1 MPLTADI
8 GTPQGTIRPIATPGS
23 STNVFEGLG
32 RVANM
37 FSDVMDEST
46 RAKARAQAA
55 EERVRD
61 NARQDRA
68 EARAVA
74 GEERAAWTFGQT
86 QAEAE
91 AKDVA
96 ADIQRDINAR
106 TFANLQRPAET
117 TYGPEVEQITIDGG
131 TLGPEGEAATAKIE
145 KVRKALVQG
154 RVSQTVVDLQTRSI
168 IDKYLTKNPDKS
180 YELATALKQL
190 GVDDPLVRS
199 IKVFED
205 AAAQETAIRNET
217 KKAYVKVAQ
226 DAGMTVVDDKGQID
240 TDKSAAIGQ
249 TLAQKQHEVKLA
261 REALEMAVQQSGL
274 NSAAAKDAQ
283 TKLENALLDGA
294 YKSVDIGSNGIIMSL
309 GNMFRAASMSND
321 PKQLSQL
328 LQVSIPAARQSLQA
342 LRSRIIQEM
351 GPNTPESVRK
361 TALELVDKRIK
372 DVDDF
377 VSGDASAIKTKMAAL
392 DSFKVQFGLNNSEA
406 FPVFSSLSGILGQS
420 ALLEMISGGN
430 LTSLVTPEQMS
441 DLRREIATGLA
452 TKGSRSATTTISNIA
467 LVVGGDR
474 KLEDLTPGQ
483 QRDAI
488 PGLMGQSRDTAR
500 TITTNG
506 GGPQTWETFIRST
519 AGVTNAVVASALPST
534 MTHQSFKN
542 AFAGVVGGADSRN
555 RPLVAAAIL
564 DLSKRPGYDDE
575 ARALANASTIAG
587 MKLLNT
593 RERLIREASKGGL
606 YNITFDEKNGTYS
619 VVTDTKKLEVLQ
631 RRDRQLGGGFENQ
644 GFKRF
649 SEVPSPKEA
658 QELSGW
664 LNGLVTH
671 MSSLASIT
679 PEFDGANVT
688 PLEAKLYYI
697 TGKTP
702 KGLQAKGQEQAS
714 ARKQFEVA
722 SAEFDKAITESTRMN
737 LQERDAAIEAS
748 GRRAPAEV
756 RSIIESAATKNGV
769 DPDLMEA
776 LTYQE
781 SRFNTGAVS
790 PKGARGLAQLMP
802 GTAGDLKVDINN
814 PEQNV
819 EGGARYLATQLKRF
833 GSIELALAAYNAG
846 PEAVAKYKGIP
857 PFKETQEYVKRV
869 MAQYNAIRGS

>member
-46 RAKARAQAA
+46 RAQARAQAA
-55 EERVRD
+55 EQRIRE
-61 NARQDRA
+61 NARQDRQ
-68 EARAVA
+68 EERAIA

-86 QAEAE
+86 KAEAE
-91 AKDVA
+91 ARDVA
-96 ADIQRDINAR
+96 ANIARDHTAR
-106 TFANLQRPAET
+106 TSANLQRPAET

-131 TLGPEGEAATAKIE
+131 TLGSEGEAATAKIE

-168 IDKYLTKNPDKS
+168 IDKYLAKNPDKE

-205 AAAQETAIRNET
+205 AAAQDKTLRDET
-217 KKAYVKVAQ
+217 KKKYVGIAA
-226 DAGMTVVDDKGQID
+226 DAGLTVTGPDGQVDLDR
-240 TDKSAAIGQ
+240 SATIGQ
-249 TLAQKQHEVKLA
+249 TLAQKQYEVKLA
-261 REALEMAVQQSGL
+261 QEALDMAVKQSGI
-274 NSAAAKDAQ
+274 NSAAATDA
-283 TKLENALLDGA
+283 KANLENAQLDAA
-294 YKSVDIGSNGIIMSL
+294 YKTVDQGSNGIIMSL
-309 GNMFRAASMSND
+309 SNMTRAASMSND
-321 PKQLSQL
+321 PKQLNHL

-342 LRSRIIQEM
+342 LRSRITQEF
-351 GPNTPESVRK
+351 GPNTPKSVRD
-361 TALELVDKRIK
+361 AAYELIDKKIK
-372 DVDDF
+372 DVEDL
-377 VSGDASAIKTKMAAL
+377 VSGDASAVKTKMAAL
-392 DSFKVQFGLNNSEA
+392 DNLKTQLGLNNQEA
-406 FPVFSSLSGILGQS
+406 FPVFSNLVGIFGQ
-420 ALLEMISGGN
+420 ANLLEMISGGN
-430 LTSLVTPEQMS
+430 LASLVPPDQMS
-441 DLRREIATGLA
+441 SLRREVSTGL
-452 TKGSRSATTTISNIA
+452 TTSGSRSATTTLSNLA
-467 LVVGGDR
+467 LVLGGDR
-474 KLEDLTPGQ
+474 KLEDLTPGE
-483 QRDAI
+483 QRNAI
-488 PGLMGQSRDTAR
+488 PGLMGQSRDAAR

-555 RPLVAAAIL
+555 RPLVAAAII

-593 RERLIREASKGGL
+593 RDRLIKEASKGGL
-606 YNITFDEKNGTYS
+606 YNITFDPKNGTYS
-619 VVTDTKKLEVLQ
+619 VVTDTKKL
-631 RRDRQLGGGFENQ
+631 DAAM
-644 GFKRF
+644 KRPIGMVMG
-649 SEVPSPKEA
+649 SQASSDVPSPKEA
-658 QELSGW
+658 QELAGW
-664 LNGLVTH
+664 LNGLLTH
-671 MSSLASIT
+671 MSSLTSVS
-679 PEFDGANVT
+679 PEFDGAKVT
-688 PLEAKLYYI
+688 PLEAKVYFI
-697 TGKTP
+697 TGKAP
-702 KGLQAKGQEQAS
+702 KGMIAKGEEQAS
-714 ARKQFEVA
+714 ARQQFEAA
-722 SAEFDKAITESTRMN
+722 SVQLDRAIAESTTMN
-737 LQERDAAIEAS
+737 LQERDEAIKAS
-748 GRRAPAEV
+748 GRRAPADV
-756 RSIIESAATKNGV
+756 RSIIESAATKNGI

-776 LTYQE
+776 LAYQE
-781 SRFNTGAVS
+781 SRFNPNAVS

-857 PFKETQEYVKRV
+857 PFKETQNYVKTV